1 MCEAETSWMQEPLY
15 DAVKGNYGSMSADG
29 FKSNNSNNLNFY
41 HCQAECLSNYSFG
54 HFSTAYNNG
63 SGEIQSTGTSFRTN
77 PERGSQEICIHV
89 SKGKST

>member
-1 MCEAETSWMQEPLY
+1 MQEPLY